1 MAIDG
6 LWSGAWPTT
15 APQLS
20 SKLRPVTVPSARQP
34 AIFGNGMAVVHHLR
48 LAPNGSFFHA
58 TIAFL
63 RIVEAAE
70 SAPARARAPHN
81 GEKATDN
88 PHRQPTAV
96 QGALV
101 APITVVPWRRRGKP
115 RRRGAVPDHRK
126 PKWN

>member
-1 MAIDG
+1 MVIDG
-6 LWSGAWPTT
+6 VWSGAWPTT

-20 SKLRPVTVPSARQP
+20 PKLRPTVPSAQQP
-34 AIFGNGMAVVHHLR
+34 LIQGNGMIVVHHLR
-48 LAPNGSFFHA
+48 LAPNGSFLHA
-58 TIAFL
+58 AIAFL

-70 SAPARARAPHN
+70 SAPVRARAPHN

-101 APITVVPWRRRGKP
+101 APTTVVPWRRWVKP
-115 RRRGAVPDHRK
+115 RRRAADPDHRK